1 MSQVERDVCPLCG
14 HAERYGMTNDEVDM
28 TKAKGKREKTTKQKS
43 KRQKKL
49 CMQRH
54 GRAHSRLPSVRS
66 PVRTSVS

>member
-28 TKAKGKREKTTKQKS
+28 KSQRKTNDKAEIKKTE
-43 KRQKKL
+43 KL

-54 GRAHSRLPSVRS
+54 GRAHSRLPSVRP